1 MIENVD
7 KIAEFYLRNWRL
19 KAKTPSVITRHFSFN
34 LTLNPCDAHPS
45 GAQGAME
52 RQVMA
57 HRADV
62 SLLSLPGFPQRLGQ
76 DAAKLQP
83 R

>member
-7 KIAEFYLRNWRL
+7 KIAEFYPCNWRL
-19 KAKTPSVITRHFSFN
+19 KAKTPSVITLHFSFN
-34 LTLNPCDAHPS
+34 LTLDPCDAPPKGGRVTCKS
-45 GAQGAME
+45 C
-52 RQVMA
+52 RFP
-57 HRADV
+57 ADV